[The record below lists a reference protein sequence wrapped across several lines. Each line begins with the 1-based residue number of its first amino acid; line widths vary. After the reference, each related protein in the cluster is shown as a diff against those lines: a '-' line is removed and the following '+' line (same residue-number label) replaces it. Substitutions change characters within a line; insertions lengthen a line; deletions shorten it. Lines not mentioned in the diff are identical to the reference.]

1 MYSKGSRLRVVVTHV
16 EVECGAGQVE
26 IWAQT
31 DTVEY
36 EKVEALLQPAR
47 RCSSGAASSLTLPPQ
62 RGDLVVAEYSDD
74 SQWYRA
80 VVLEANARDTCL
92 VHFID
97 FGNVQTIR
105 IANMIQPLPQLRDI
119 PGQAQK
125 FFVEDVLPRNGLRFS
140 DNEIEFLMKYLLN
153 QEFDAEVVC
162 EGTTGFPSAIR
173 LEADL
178 GPLKNKMQYKFP
190 PMTQIAKQ
198 DQLFVDR
205 TYEVKVTNMES
216 KLDCHVQ
223 LLSTTP
229 LVDKINAKVWVI

>member
-16 EVECGAGQVE
+16 ELECSAGQCE

-31 DTVEY
+31 DTSEY

-47 RCSSGAASSLTLPPQ
+47 RSSAAASLTLPPQ

-80 VVLEANARDTCL
+80 VVLEANARDSCL

-125 FFVEDVLPRNGLRFS
+125 FFIEDVLPRNGLRFS
-140 DNEIEFLMKYLLN
+140 DNEIEYLMQNLLN
-153 QEFDAEVVC
+153 QEFNAKVVC
-162 EGTTGFPSAIR
+162 DGTTGFPSTIR

-178 GPLKNKMQYKFP
+178 GPLKNQMQYKLP

-198 DQLFVDR
+198 DQLLVDR
-205 TYEVKVTNMES
+205 NYEVKVTNVES
-216 KLDCHVQ
+216 KLDCYVQ
-223 LLSTTP
+223 LLSMAP
-229 LVDKINAKVWVI
+229 FVDKINAEVSVI